1 VEAASASVAMVAKVR
16 ADVRLVSMGASV
28 LLVNDDC
35 PNVKNAFLFMM

>member
-1 VEAASASVAMVAKVR
+1 VR
-16 ADVRLVSMGASV
+16 ADARLVSMGASV